1 MTPRRLFSQLAVGLL
16 CAVAIAGCSG
26 SKKPQPASLTSF
38 TASLSASIAWKTD
51 VGATTKFE
59 AGIGQFSPAVS
70 GEAVYAASAK
80 GAVSRI
86 DIANGKRVWRTEVG
100 APIVAGVATGSGLS
114 SGMLAVI
121 TDRAELVLIE
131 SDGKIARRIALG
143 GVTNE
148 IPALVGGTAVVRF
161 SDNRIAGFDIG
172 TGTRRWVLQR
182 TLPPL
187 VLFAQ
192 SGMLVAPQ
200 SPEEFNGAL
209 VGPSDV
215 LVNLPGG
222 RFVWL
227 DASTGGVRWESQVVT
242 PRGSNEVERIV
253 DLLGAPSSEGTDVCV
268 AAYQTVVSCFSAEN
282 GRRLWSRDLAAS
294 TSVAADPR
302 FVFLADDQSRL
313 HALSRKDGTTV
324 WTIDTFQM
332 RGLSTPV
339 SWGRALW
346 VSDRFGYLHALA
358 REDGKPLARITLD
371 GGAISGAIHATRLG
385 LILQTQ
391 GGQLMLIRS
400 EG

>member
-1 MTPRRLFSQLAVGLL
+1 MTSRRIFAQLAAGLL

-26 SKKPQPASLTSF
+26 SKRPQPASLTSF

-161 SDNRIAGFDIG
+161 SDNRIAGFDIS

-200 SPEEFNGAL
+200 PPEEFNGAL
-209 VGPSDV
+209 VGPTDV

-253 DLLGAPSSEGTDVCV
+253 DLLGVPSSEGTDVCV
-268 AAYQTVVSCFSAEN
+268 AAYQTMVSCFSAEN

-294 TSVAADPR
+294 TSVAADSR

-313 HALSRKDGTTV
+313 HALSRKDGTTA

-332 RGLSTPV
+332 RGLSSPV

-371 GGAISGAIHATRLG
+371 GGAISGAIHPTRLG